1 MDRQRSPGG
10 LPAPALVHPRPRAR
24 HQGRHRSRHAPAPQ
38 RPHRR
43 RQNKTKMIVIADLGC
58 SPSEQDG
65 HGAVSHISLFWVPVP
80 GRCKRYRMI
89 LAAGL
94 MLTLSTTK
102 GSQEQQSRNNGVRQR
117 PAERWCWRWLGSPAP
132 AVVMMMMAIRGTVA
146 QRCQAEHDAVGRG
159 AGGTA
164 EITSV
169 RYHVQVWRLPFADA
183 LPGRMR
189 DTRSCT
195 RSAGLFPPAY
205 AIGAETADGD
215 SSAVG
220 ADADAAR

>member
-1 MDRQRSPGG
+1 
-10 LPAPALVHPRPRAR
+10 
-24 HQGRHRSRHAPAPQ
+24 
-38 RPHRR
+38 
-43 RQNKTKMIVIADLGC
+43 MIVIADLGC

-146 QRCQAEHDAVGRG
+146 DRSG
-159 AGGTA
+159 
-164 EITSV
+164 V
-169 RYHVQVWRLPFADA
+169 RRS
-183 LPGRMR
+183 
-189 DTRSCT
+189 TR
-195 RSAGLFPPAY
+195 PPA
-205 AIGAETADGD
+205 GER
-215 SSAVG
+215 
-220 ADADAAR
+220 AAQR